1 MNAPTQESPAVRAS
15 PGSPVP
21 THPLRG
27 VLLIM
32 LGVFVF
38 ACLDNTTKYLVTRYE
53 VPLVVAIRYIVNCL
67 LMVVLLTPSHG
78 RKLVQTQR
86 TGLVLLRGVCLA
98 AASLVLGLALQRM
111 PVAEMTSIV
120 FLSPILVMLVAG
132 RLLGEQVGAAGWVA
146 AFFGFVGILL
156 IAHPGGGLDPVG
168 TGLALCGVA
177 VTAAYQLL
185 SRILATTEHTV
196 PMLFYTALVGSL
208 VFGSLLPWTLGGPAP
223 TSLELLLFLC
233 TGVFGGLG
241 HYLFTAAHRH
251 APASLLAPMMY
262 AQLVWAGLLGWV
274 VFGHVPGTSA
284 ILGMCII
291 AASGILVALKSRFTR
306 QAMAEPAE

>member
-1 MNAPTQESPAVRAS
+1 
-15 PGSPVP
+15 
-21 THPLRG
+21 
-27 VLLIM
+27 M

-120 FLSPILVMLVAG
+120 YLSPILVMLLAG
-132 RLLGEQVGAAGWVA
+132 RLLGEQVGAVGWVA

-156 IAHPGGGLDPVG
+156 VAHPGGGLDPVG

-177 VTAAYQLL
+177 VTL
-185 SRILATTEHTV
+185 SLIH
-196 PMLFYTALVGSL
+196 
-208 VFGSLLPWTLGGPAP
+208 
-223 TSLELLLFLC
+223 
-233 TGVFGGLG
+233 
-241 HYLFTAAHRH
+241 
-251 APASLLAPMMY
+251 
-262 AQLVWAGLLGWV
+262 
-274 VFGHVPGTSA
+274 
-284 ILGMCII
+284 I
-291 AASGILVALKSRFTR
+291 
-306 QAMAEPAE
+306 